1 MKKGQGLS
9 ITTIVVAAIALLI
22 LVVLV
27 AVFTGQ
33 FGGFTLGVQDCQA
46 KAGACYDSCNDPG
59 AQSSGNTALLPGR
72 TSCSK
77 IPKVD
82 GEGNQVCCVNPT
94 GNQ

>member
-1 MKKGQGLS
+1 MSSMEKGQGLS

-33 FGGFTLGVQDCQA
+33 FGGFTLGVQDCNA
-46 KAGACYDSCNDPG
+46 KSGACYDSCPTG
-59 AQSSGNTALLPGR
+59 TAVLQGR

-77 IPKVD
+77 LPSVD
-82 GEGNQVCCVNPT
+82 GEGKQVCCISPE
-94 GNQ
+94 GI